1 MNLNIKGK
9 VFNLP
14 LDIDIYYEKEVNVTY
29 FKFQDMAE
37 WNKFHENIL
46 QTLRI
51 ENLNNVGLRYT
62 YMAFFLDGTTFP
74 EGIFIN

>member
-14 LDIDIYYEKEVNVTY
+14 LDIDIYHDKEVNCTY
-29 FKFQDMAE
+29 FAFKDE
-37 WNKFHENIL
+37 LYWEKFHDNIL

-51 ENLNNVGLRYT
+51 KNLNKVGLRFSYS
-62 YMAFFLDGTTFP
+62 AFYLNGTTFP

>member
-14 LDIDIYYEKEVNVTY
+14 LDIHIRYDEEVNCT
-29 FKFQDMAE
+29 FFRFQDVSE
-37 WNKFHENIL
+37 WDKFHTNIL
-46 QTLRI
+46 KTLKI
-51 ENLNNVGLRYT
+51 SDLNKVGLGFSYS
-62 YMAFFLDGTTFP
+62 AFYLNGTTFP

>member
-51 ENLNNVGLRYT
+51 ENPNNVEQKHT
-62 YMAFFLDGTTFP
+62 HKAFFSDGKTFP
-74 EGIFIN
+74 EGICIN

>member
-14 LDIDIYYEKEVNVTY
+14 LDIDIYHDKEVNCTY
-29 FKFQDMAE
+29 FAFKDE
-37 WNKFHENIL
+37 LYWEKFHDNIL

-51 ENLNNVGLRYT
+51 KNLNKV
-62 YMAFFLDGTTFP
+62 
-74 EGIFIN
+74 